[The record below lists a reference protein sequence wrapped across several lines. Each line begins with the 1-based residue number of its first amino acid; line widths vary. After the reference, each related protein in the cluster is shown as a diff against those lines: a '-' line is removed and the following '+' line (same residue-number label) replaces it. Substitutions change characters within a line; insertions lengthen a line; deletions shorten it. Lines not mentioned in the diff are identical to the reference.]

1 MTLHNP
7 VIPTPIADQIGF
19 IFSNIQEILEA
30 FPNSLREKVPEVQE
44 ATEVLSR
51 LYRNIFV
58 ANETSEHDVF
68 LSELKKLEHLMY
80 KQMQFNAAAVH
91 FVNVS
96 PYADNIAKAVNTTP
110 EKVMAW
116 SKTQHWIHLLN
127 LLGHKGSH
135 EVIEGKMPQRIPF
148 PLQEDFLVQHVFQ
161 KDSLVRF
168 VTYDGFV
175 DASVRAVEKYEFRL
189 TDGSTVNKIDVLLVF
204 PKERMPHVKRGIKRR
219 ESIADLGLKPVIPYK
234 ERSKVKVLAPRN
246 AIVECLMRNGLVV
259 VGEVIWISKYYIVL
273 RVGGKKGLGGKV
285 IIVYKH
291 ALHEFRLLEA
301 PKAYRQTSTP
311 NDNWDN
317 ENSE

>member
-7 VIPTPIADQIGF
+7 VIPIPDQIGF
-19 IFSNIQEILEA
+19 IFSNIQEILKA
-30 FPNSLREKVPEVQE
+30 FPDSIRERIPAIQE
-44 ATEVLSR
+44 ATEAFFR
-51 LYRNIFV
+51 IDRNDIL
-58 ANETSEHDVF
+58 VF
-68 LSELKKLEHLMY
+68 HELSESDVDPLELEKMGHLLVE
-80 KQMQFNAAAVH
+80 QMQLNAAAVH

-110 EKVMAW
+110 ENVMAW
-116 SKTQHWIHLLN
+116 SKMPQWSDLLN
-127 LLGHKGSH
+127 LLGHNGSH
-135 EVIEGKMPQRIPF
+135 EVQDGKMPQRIPF

-175 DASVRAVEKYEFRL
+175 DASVQAVEKYEFRL
-189 TDGSTVNKIDVLLVF
+189 TDSSTINKIDVLLVF

-219 ESIADLGLKPVIPYK
+219 EGIADLGLKPVIPYK
-234 ERSKVKVLAPRN
+234 ERPKIKVLAPRN
-246 AIVECLMRNGLVV
+246 ATVECLMRNGLVV

-273 RVGGKKGLGGKV
+273 RVGGRKGLGGKV

-311 NDNWDN
+311 NDNWNN